1 MNSRSALRQCMLM
14 PPRHDPERRA
24 FCAVGER
31 LPDGAENSTR
41 RFSPLLNDFGSV
53 KRDLFDQG
61 E

>member
-1 MNSRSALRQCMLM
+1 MLM